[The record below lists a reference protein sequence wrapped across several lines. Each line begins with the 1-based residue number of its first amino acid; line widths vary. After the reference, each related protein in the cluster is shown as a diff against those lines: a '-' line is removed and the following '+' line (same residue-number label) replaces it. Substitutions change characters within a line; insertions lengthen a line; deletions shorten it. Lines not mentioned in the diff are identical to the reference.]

1 MAVTYYSS
9 NLASSSK
16 DAVRLWIGDTSTSA
30 HLLTDE
36 EIQYVLGSISSNVIM
51 ASAECCDLVVAK
63 YSRQADFD
71 NEGLAVKAS
80 QRAEA
85 YRKRAI
91 DLRRRITA
99 LADIFVGGRSIS
111 EKETRREDTDLVQPY
126 FERDRDDYPG
136 SVVDNSTS

>member
-1 MAVTYYSS
+1 MAVTYNSS

-16 DAVRLWIGDTSTSA
+16 DAVRLWIGDTSTGDP
-30 HLLTDE
+30 LLTDE

-51 ASAECCDLVVAK
+51 ASAECCEFIVAK

-85 YRKRAI
+85 YRKKAS
-91 DLRRRITA
+91 DLRRRLTA
-99 LADIFVGGRSIS
+99 LADIYVGGRSIS
-111 EKETRREDTDLVQPY
+111 EKAARSDESDVVQPY
-126 FERDRDDYPG
+126 FERDMHDFPG
-136 SVVDNSTS
+136 TRIDNSTA